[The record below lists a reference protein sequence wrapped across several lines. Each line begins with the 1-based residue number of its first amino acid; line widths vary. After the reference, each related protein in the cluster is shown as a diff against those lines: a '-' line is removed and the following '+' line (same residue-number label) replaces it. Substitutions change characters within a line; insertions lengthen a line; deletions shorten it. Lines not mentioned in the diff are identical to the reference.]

1 MGGLLVR
8 LFLRGV
14 DQGAVCIHENDVG
27 LTAVP
32 KVVCSYCYKV
42 FTPPLSLSLLRER
55 RCSKPWN
62 GDLDFFEELPMT
74 ALLYRGHA
82 YAAAVSAPKACV
94 ELTYRREHYNT
105 CREEVA
111 RDVHPTLTY
120 RGVSYTK

>member
-1 MGGLLVR
+1 
-8 LFLRGV
+8 
-14 DQGAVCIHENDVG
+14 
-27 LTAVP
+27 
-32 KVVCSYCYKV
+32 
-42 FTPPLSLSLLRER
+42 
-55 RCSKPWN
+55 
-62 GDLDFFEELPMT
+62 MT

-82 YAAAVSAPKACV
+82 YAAATSAPKACV